1 MLVAAGGHLWSVS
14 TRGCWFCWN
23 KIIREETAALIVG
36 AEEECGA
43 KYDILYHGWAGTR
56 DRPDYPSDILHL
68 ICRIGPADREVLGHG
83 DKYKCRFNVEQN
95 IFLCNPTFYLP

>member
-36 AEEECGA
+36 AEQ
-43 KYDILYHGWAGTR
+43 R
-56 DRPDYPSDILHL
+56 S
-68 ICRIGPADREVLGHG
+68 
-83 DKYKCRFNVEQN
+83 VEQN
-95 IFLCNPTFYLP
+95 MIFYIVAGPGHVTAQIIRLIFYT